1 MRVSFWDGKSVNVAW
16 GKEKKNSHQTSQIK
30 AVIVTSTTTGA
41 NERQISYRN
50 KHIGDSDGARRQWE
64 CGHRQW
70 VTQSPL
76 GRTSAGRN
84 LGMVQGAC
92 CSLVL
97 KTKLGPVI
105 HKSLVYQLLQTL
117 QCTFHESRGTSR
129 SPDRKHSSHG
139 GVQDHQQ
146 HWSRRGRK
154 GGFTFEWW
162 LKKIKHPKVT

>member
-1 MRVSFWDGKSVNVAW
+1 MSRFGLGNVLMWLEAI
-16 GKEKKNSHQTSQIK
+16 KHSHQTSQIK
-30 AVIVTSTTTGA
+30 AVIVTLTITGA

-50 KHIGDSDGARRQWE
+50 KHIGDTDDATLQWE

-70 VTQSPL
+70 VTLPPL

-105 HKSLVYQLLQTL
+105 HKSLVYQCLQTL

-129 SPDRKHSSHG
+129 SPDMKHSSQG
-139 GVQDHQQ
+139 
-146 HWSRRGRK
+146 S
-154 GGFTFEWW
+154 
-162 LKKIKHPKVT
+162 KITSSADPEEVERQTSLLSDDRN